1 MSDEENVARFQR
13 DGRRGSMKSWEVQV
27 PVERASGYQ
36 VFLVK
41 VRTAKEA
48 EEKFKKHGGEC
59 ILYEEVEVTELNTEY
74 VEVIGE
80 HKQGGEGS

>member
-1 MSDEENVARFQR
+1 
-13 DGRRGSMKSWEVQV
+13 MKSWEVQV

-41 VRTAKEA
+41 ARTAKEA

-59 ILYEEVEVTELNTEY
+59 ILYEEVEVTELNTES

-80 HKQGGEGS
+80 HKQGGEGHEVRAKNH